1 MKETVR
7 ITFISNAGVLADFG
21 GKKILLDGLY
31 NSKVPF
37 YRNPPPGIKK
47 QVMDGI
53 PPFNNI
59 SLLLFTHEHCD
70 HFEAISTAE
79 FLKQKKNAY
88 LIGNRKVIGEITRL
102 DPDLDKK
109 RCLLIEIAP
118 GNSTY
123 VYVNGINIKM
133 ISLLHEAKE
142 YADVQNIAF
151 LLEAAG
157 KKVLHVGDA
166 KPSAEN
172 FAPFQLAD
180 AGIDLLVAPFP
191 FLSLPSARQVIEK
204 YLKPKKIA
212 LVHLPHREDDR
223 FGWINATKK
232 SFERVKD
239 DFFETVIFE
248 RFGEDLVI

>member
-1 MKETVR
+1 MKEVVR
-7 ITFISNAGVLADFG
+7 ITYISNAGILADFG
-21 GKKILLDGLY
+21 GKKILIDGLY

-37 YRNPPPGIKK
+37 FRNLPPEIKK
-47 QVMDGI
+47 QVLGGI
-53 PPFNNI
+53 PPFDNI
-59 SLLLFTHEHCD
+59 SLLLFTHEHTD

-79 FLKQKKNAY
+79 FLRQEKNAY
-88 LIGNRKVIGEITRL
+88 LIGNRKVVGEVTRL

-109 RCLLIEIAP
+109 CLFVDLAP
-118 GNSTY
+118 GNSAY
-123 VYVNGINIKM
+123 ININSINVKM
-133 ISLLHEAKE
+133 ISLWHEGKE

-166 KPSAEN
+166 KPSVEN
-172 FAPFQLAD
+172 FAPFPLAG

-191 FLSLPSARQVIEK
+191 FLSLPSARKVIEK
-204 YLKPKKIA
+204 YLKPRKIA
-212 LVHLPHREDDR
+212 VIHLPHREDDR

-232 SFERVKD
+232 SFDRVKD
-239 DFFETVIFE
+239 DFFETVVFE